1 MLFIVQ
7 GLWKMRMET
16 TTAMTP
22 LPLPRT
28 CSVSALVYRVTRKL
42 VRLTCCCAR
51 ETGTSGWL
59 PGMDGTLLQVQ
70 PAARRCRARA
80 PLRSIHTREGQG
92 HALRRNGWHL
102 HQSNYRF

>member
-51 ETGTSGWL
+51 ETGRQGGYQVWMAFVAGAAGRTTL
-59 PGMDGTLLQVQ
+59 P
-70 PAARRCRARA
+70 RACLSA
-80 PLRSIHTREGQG
+80 VKTHK
-92 HALRRNGWHL
+92 
-102 HQSNYRF
+102 